1 MNCWIPI
8 QIQLDPDGYT
18 HSACGIAQRKGTHS
32 QAGCTPAKDSTM
44 VSHMTWTT
52 EVGRMRL
59 IMPDLLLP
67 SQNNDVDFSGGV
79 TVVW

>member
-8 QIQLDPDGYT
+8 QIQPDPDGYT

-44 VSHMTWTT
+44 APHMTWTT

-67 SQNNDVDFSGGV
+67 SQNNEVDFSGGV
-79 TVVW
+79 TVVC

>member
-79 TVVW
+79 TVVC